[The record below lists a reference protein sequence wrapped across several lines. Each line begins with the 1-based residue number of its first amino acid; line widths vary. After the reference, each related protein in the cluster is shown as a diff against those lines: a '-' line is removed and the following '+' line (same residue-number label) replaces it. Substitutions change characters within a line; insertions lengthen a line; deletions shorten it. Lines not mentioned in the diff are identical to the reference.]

1 MEKYHTIFVAAATDL
16 VGSDMANSLSLSTS
30 ICESGTVLLDPPV
43 IDHNVVPV
51 CPDDLMSIFR
61 TLRDRNIKFIAPKR
75 ISTIPTITK
84 GNVETKENTDTNP
97 SSLEY
102 LSKHTFMRA
111 VICAIDPLLQCDVHI
126 AKRIKQAIDAT
137 TIGITSDTNGVVK
150 RFRAACGIRQPSAED
165 MRASLYE
172 SNIILM
178 DTHLNDIAIFQMA
191 SSLKIGILM
200 VTQSNNAR
208 IIPSNLSIHDRAIL
222 IKETSEKSY
231 ECCSGMSMSSGTTLF
246 QMLKKQMTMKDG
258 FVMPSMKVAEI
269 RAILVDQ
276 IGVGLKQASEI
287 LDAIDCDN
295 DAPLSKKNM
304 LKIIDVLK
312 SDRP

>member
-1 MEKYHTIFVAAATDL
+1 MDYHTVFVSAAAEL
-16 VGSDMANSLSLSTS
+16 VGSDIANSLPVPPTLQNNDPIVPEPSTNTTN
-30 ICESGTVLLDPPV
+30 I
-43 IDHNVVPV
+43 VPV

-75 ISTIPTITK
+75 ISTFSTI
-84 GNVETKENTDTNP
+84 GDAP
-97 SSLEY
+97 SASVSSSESHDGTIASTMY

-126 AKRIKQAIDAT
+126 AKRVKQTIDAT
-137 TIGITSDTNGVVK
+137 TIGITSDINGVVK

-172 SNIILM
+172 TNIILM
-178 DTHLNDIAIFQMA
+178 DNHLNDIAIFHMA
-191 SSLKIGILM
+191 NSLKIGILLTTRM
-200 VTQSNNAR
+200 NSTR
-208 IIPSNLSIHDRAIL
+208 IIPANMSIHDRAIL
-222 IKETSEKSY
+222 IKETSDKTF
-231 ECCSGMSMSSGTTLF
+231 ECCSGVSSGTLL

-276 IGVGLKQASEI
+276 IGIGAKQASEI
-287 LDAIDCDN
+287 LDGMDCDN

-312 SDRP
+312 SDRA